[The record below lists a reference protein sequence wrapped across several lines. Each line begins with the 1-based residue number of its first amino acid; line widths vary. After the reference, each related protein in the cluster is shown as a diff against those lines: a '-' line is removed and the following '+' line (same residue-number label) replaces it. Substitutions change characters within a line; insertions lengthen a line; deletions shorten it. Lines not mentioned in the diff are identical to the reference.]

1 MPSALTM
8 LHGYRRQIDAAR
20 GAGMAGLGEHA
31 RLSSTVR
38 ALMSVV
44 DEDYDPRGSS
54 TTSGISRRV
63 RR

>member
-8 LHGYRRQIDAAR
+8 LDGYRRQIDAAR

-38 ALMSVV
+38 ALLSVV
-44 DEDYDPRGSS
+44 DEDHDPRGSE
-54 TTSGISRRV
+54 TAGGGARR
-63 RR
+63 

>member
-1 MPSALTM
+1 M
-8 LHGYRRQIDAAR
+8 LHGYRCQIDAAR

-44 DEDYDPRGSS
+44 DEDHDPRGSDA
-54 TTSGISRRV
+54 TGGIAQR
-63 RR
+63 

>member
-8 LHGYRRQIDAAR
+8 LHGYRCQIDAAR

-38 ALMSVV
+38 ALLGVV
-44 DEDYDPRGSS
+44 DEDYDPRAAIATGAPAP
-54 TTSGISRRV
+54 R
-63 RR
+63 